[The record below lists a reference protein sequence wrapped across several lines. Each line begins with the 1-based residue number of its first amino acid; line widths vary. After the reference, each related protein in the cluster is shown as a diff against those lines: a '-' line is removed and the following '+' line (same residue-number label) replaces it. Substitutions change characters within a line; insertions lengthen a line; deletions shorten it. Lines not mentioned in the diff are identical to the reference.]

1 MIEHL
6 DEQFTKYELA
16 RILGAR
22 ALQIA
27 MDAPLLL
34 KIDEKELEEINYNPI
49 EIAKRELV
57 AGVLPITV
65 NKPLPRKKEAKI
77 RKLSK
82 EELEEIKKKETSIE
96 ESKEKNIQKDDVKLE
111 AEEDK
116 AEKEVSEDAEIMELA
131 TPDDEV
137 EETSESSAEEA

>member
-1 MIEHL
+1 MIEAL
-6 DEQFTKYELA
+6 EDQFTKYEVA

-34 KIDEKELEEINYNPI
+34 KISEKELEEMNYNPI
-49 EIAKRELV
+49 EIAKKELV

-65 NKPLPRKKEAKI
+65 NRPLPKKKEAKI

-82 EELEEIKKKETSIE
+82 EEIEELKKKEEAKKETVKEEKKDDDKLEVIE
-96 ESKEKNIQKDDVKLE
+96 EGEEKKVT
-111 AEEDK
+111 
-116 AEKEVSEDAEIMELA
+116 EDAEIMELS
-131 TPDDEV
+131 TPEDEV
-137 EETSESSAEEA
+137 EETEASESEEA

>member
-1 MIEHL
+1 MIEAL
-6 DEQFTKYELA
+6 ESQFTKYELA

-34 KIDEKELEEINYNPI
+34 KIDEKELEEISYNPI
-49 EIAKRELV
+49 EIAKRELS

-65 NKPLPRKKEAKI
+65 NKPLPKKKEAKI

-82 EELEEIKKKETSIE
+82 EELEAIKKRELEEEKAKEATVKQDDEKIE
-96 ESKEKNIQKDDVKLE
+96 A
-111 AEEDK
+111 AEEK
-116 AEKEVSEDAEIMELA
+116 AEKEVSEDAEIMELS
-131 TPDDEV
+131 TPEDEV
-137 EETSESSAEEA
+137 EETETKEEEI